1 MKQPGWPGDR
11 FFELHLV
18 ADAELE
24 EPGQQPELQF
34 GRRYYHTGISQWL
47 WQKLDFTALPNLPN
61 PQDDWH
67 TIAVEAVSNIT
78 ETTFNCYLDGDYKFA
93 ATSS

>member
-1 MKQPGWPGDR
+1 MRP
-11 FFELHLV
+11 
-18 ADAELE
+18 A
-24 EPGQQPELQF
+24 
-34 GRRYYHTGISQWL
+34 YTTTCS
-47 WQKLDFTALPNLPN
+47 FTALPNLPN

-93 ATSS
+93 ATSSAYRDGLVGLWVESDAALFDNVKVLDLR